1 MVLKACCHRRA
12 LYPNLNIDG
21 FISGNKED
29 ISCIISAAVNDT
41 GDRRGS
47 RVENEV
53 EEEDEDKNEDEDEL
67 EGVIDDDKD
76 WT

>member
-1 MVLKACCHRRA
+1 MVFKACRHRRA

-29 ISCIISAAVNDT
+29 ISRMISAAVNDT
-41 GDRRGS
+41 GNRRGS
-47 RVENEV
+47 RAEDEV
-53 EEEDEDKNEDEDEL
+53 EEEDEDKNEDEEEL

-76 WT
+76 